1 MTDGVYDGS
10 SIQLRV
16 KINSNRE
23 DIAIMNGVWQN
34 YQLSLEDF
42 NSPSSIE
49 SIVLQNDSGDNLLMY
64 FDQIEFVP
72 DENTLSPIVV
82 SEFPSSMP
90 SIYPSDKPSPIVVSE
105 FPSSLPSMY
114 PSNKPSP
121 IVVSGSPSALP
132 SKLPSL
138 SPQAIPSCE
147 SSCVSI
153 YGDSLESGWTAEYSY
168 KCSYDLTYASDA
180 ASGSSTS
187 IRVSYNRWGG
197 LFLKPSFDISTN
209 GLSSLQFWMKGQA
222 AGHEIRVRVNKK
234 KYSVFTSAAWELITI
249 PLSEFSNPSMIEKLK
264 FQNRSKENRVIL
276 LDEVRIV

>member
-1 MTDGVYDGS
+1 
-10 SIQLRV
+10 
-16 KINSNRE
+16 
-23 DIAIMNGVWQN
+23 MNGVWQN

-72 DENTLSPIVV
+72 DENTLSPIVVSEFPSSLPSIYPSDKPSPIVV